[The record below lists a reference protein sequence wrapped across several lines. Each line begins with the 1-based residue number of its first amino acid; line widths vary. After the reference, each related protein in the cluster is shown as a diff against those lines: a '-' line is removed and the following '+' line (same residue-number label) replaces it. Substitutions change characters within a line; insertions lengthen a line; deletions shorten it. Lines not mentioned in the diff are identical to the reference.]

1 MKKGRDYE
9 RSEYT
14 DPRNTVIVRL
24 WKKAQK
30 NIEAVERGI
39 VVGEKGVFPL
49 GHWVV
54 GEYAL
59 QLNVRKLLILSDW
72 ATWLLEIEL

>member
-1 MKKGRDYE
+1 MKMSHAEIAYELEQNPRFAKRRTKHGRDYE

-14 DPRNTVIVRL
+14 DPRNTVVVRL

-39 VVGEKGVFPL
+39 VVGQKGVFPL
-49 GHWVV
+49 GH
-54 GEYAL
+54 
-59 QLNVRKLLILSDW
+59 
-72 ATWLLEIEL
+72 

>member
-1 MKKGRDYE
+1 MHYSATLNMANGFLIVNVRYELEQNPRFAKRQIKTGRDYE

-30 NIEAVERGI
+30 NIEAVERG
-39 VVGEKGVFPL
+39 EFPL
-49 GHWVV
+49 GH
-54 GEYAL
+54 
-59 QLNVRKLLILSDW
+59 
-72 ATWLLEIEL
+72 

>member
-1 MKKGRDYE
+1 MNLETNAFSLEQNLRVAKRQMKKGRDYE

-24 WKKAQK
+24 WKKVQK

-39 VVGEKGVFPL
+39 VVGQKGVFPL
-49 GHWVV
+49 GH
-54 GEYAL
+54 
-59 QLNVRKLLILSDW
+59 
-72 ATWLLEIEL
+72 

>member
-1 MKKGRDYE
+1 MANGFLIVNVRYELEQNPRFAKRQIKTGRDYE

-30 NIEAVERGI
+30 NIDAVERGDF
-39 VVGEKGVFPL
+39 GL
-49 GHWVV
+49 GH
-54 GEYAL
+54 
-59 QLNVRKLLILSDW
+59 
-72 ATWLLEIEL
+72 